1 MLNKGNI
8 AIPVKNDNCFVK
20 NIITEENRINEG
32 IGLHVSERDGA
43 LTQVVQ
49 SGHHINEKT
58 ARCEKRD

>member
-32 IGLHVSERDGA
+32 IGLHVSERDVA

-49 SGHHINEKT
+49 SGHHT
-58 ARCEKRD
+58 

>member
-49 SGHHINEKT
+49 SGHHT
-58 ARCEKRD
+58 